1 MVVSRGLRGAKGVM
15 FLARWPA
22 DKAMAHARDRVR
34 ELTVR
39 SRLLLPVEAVVQDVN
54 EFLRG
59 WAAYFR
65 YGHSSARFGKI
76 RNYAIERLAIFIG
89 KRHKR
94 GRRFGL
100 SVVAY
105 QSGNHCGL
113 ISLSGIV
120 VPPRANKP
128 WRERPNAGGERR
140 R

>member
-1 MVVSRGLRGAKGVM
+1 MVVSRGLRGAKGVL

-22 DKAMAHARDRVR
+22 GKAMAHARDRIR

-39 SRLLLPVEAVVQDVN
+39 SRLLLPPEAVVKDIN
-54 EFLRG
+54 MFLRG

-65 YGHSSARFGKI
+65 YGHSTVRCAKI
-76 RNYAIERLAIFIG
+76 RNYATDRLAIFIG

-105 QSGNHCGL
+105 QSPSHCGL
-113 ISLSGIV
+113 ISLTGIV

-128 WRERPNAGGERR
+128 WRVKPHAAGERR